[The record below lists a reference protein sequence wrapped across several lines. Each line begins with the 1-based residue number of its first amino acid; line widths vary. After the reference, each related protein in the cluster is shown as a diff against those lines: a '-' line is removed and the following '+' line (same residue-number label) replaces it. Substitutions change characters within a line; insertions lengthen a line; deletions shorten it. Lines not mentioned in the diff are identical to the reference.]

1 MKQQTVAFHRDA
13 GLRAARLIAARLDQ
27 AIDLGG
33 LAAEVGISPQH
44 FHRIFKR
51 ELGETPLKL
60 HRRLRL
66 ERAALQL
73 ALSAEAVTAI
83 AFDAGYETH
92 EAFTHAFQTAYG
104 QAPSE
109 FRRRMQVHRELMGR
123 PDRVP
128 YQLPAPNG
136 LHVESLRSR
145 QTGPGTG
152 RSANRAAP
160 SRIVAGIDTID
171 TLGESQMS
179 IDIVAAKPLRLAA
192 VSHMGPRNMVG
203 EAFGRLAG
211 IAGPAGLFSKP
222 GAHAIAVFHAA
233 PEGTPAGELRT
244 DAGIVVSN
252 GASIPSELTEVTVPG
267 GDYATVTH
275 HGHYASL
282 GDSWEK
288 LAREVAASGRA
299 ISSGDRPSYEIY
311 RIADHSQ
318 PDLMETDLFLPLEG
332 T

>member
-1 MKQQTVAFHRDA
+1 VRYDRAMKQQTVAFHRDA
-13 GLRAARLIAARLDQ
+13 GLRAARLIAGRLDQ
-27 AIDLGG
+27 AVDLGG

-44 FHRIFKR
+44 FHRIFKGR
-51 ELGETPLKL
+51 LGETPLKL

-66 ERAALQL
+66 ERAALEL
-73 ALSAEAVTAI
+73 ALSTEAVTAI

-92 EAFTHAFQTAYG
+92 EAFTRAFQTAYG

-136 LHVESLRSR
+136 LHVE
-145 QTGPGTG
+145 
-152 RSANRAAP
+152 P
-160 SRIVAGIDTID
+160 SRIVAGTDNI
-171 TLGESQMS
+171 GESQMS

-233 PEGTPAGELRT
+233 PEGTPAAELRT
-244 DAGIVVSN
+244 DAGIVVTN
-252 GASIPSELTEVTVPG
+252 GASIPAELTEVTVPG

-275 HGHYASL
+275 RGHYASL

-288 LAREVAASGRA
+288 LAREIDASGR
-299 ISSGDRPSYEIY
+299 ITEGGNRPSYEIY
-311 RIADHSQ
+311 RVADHSR
-318 PDLMETDLFLPLEG
+318 PDLMETDLFLPVEG
-332 T
+332 A